1 MAKRTAASRE
11 GKSGNVK
18 AYERDLAYIHDAGFR
33 GFAESAAPFLI
44 SHLRGQNRLGGLIVE
59 LGCGSGIQAAAMT
72 SGGYDVLGFDI
83 SPAMI
88 ELAKQ
93 QAPKGEFRV
102 ASFLDV
108 EIPRCLVVTAVGE
121 IFNYL
126 FDERN
131 SPAQL
136 ENVFR
141 RVLAALEPGGWFLF
155 DVALVGRI
163 PEGLRRTYAE
173 GADWACLY
181 EGCEDASKKSL
192 TRQITTF
199 RRAGEHYQ
207 RHSEMHRLRLYERE
221 PLCESLRKIGFRVR
235 TLKSYGEFAFP
246 PGYAGFLCRRPTAE
260 RSR

>member
-1 MAKRTAASRE
+1 MAKR
-11 GKSGNVK
+11 SGVK
-18 AYERDLAYIHDAGFR
+18 AYESDLAYVHDAGFR

-44 SHLRGQNRLGGLIVE
+44 SHLRGQNRRGGLVVE
-59 LGCGSGIQAAAMT
+59 LGCGSGIQAAAVIDA
-72 SGGYDVLGFDI
+72 GYDVLGFDI

-88 ELAKQ
+88 ELARQ

-108 EIPRCLVVTAVGE
+108 EIPHCLVVTAVGE

-136 ENVFR
+136 EMLFR
-141 RVLAALEPGGWFLF
+141 RVFAALEPGGRFLF

-163 PEGLRRTYAE
+163 PEGVRRTFAE

-181 EGCEDASKKSL
+181 EGREDSSKKSL
-192 TRQITTF
+192 TRQITSF
-199 RRAGEHYQ
+199 RRVGDHFQ
-207 RHSEMHRLRLYERE
+207 RHTETHRLRLYERE
-221 PLCESLRKIGFRVR
+221 PLRESLRKIGFRVR
-235 TLKSYGEFAFP
+235 TLRSYGEFVFP
-246 PGYAGFLCRRPTAE
+246 PGYAGFLCTKPKPKRNL
-260 RSR
+260 